1 MSESLGL
8 PHHCDEGEQCG
19 DDVALFHDVINIAKT
34 FGTVENP
41 FSFNKEQIP
50 KEVAFGEGTFFSR
63 FARNRTNLFK
73 SFKSFSYLFDL
84 YRFLFHFLLFNC
96 YVSYDESTL
105 TIALFEIKGIW
116 HGVERFEG
124 EGEVGVE

>member
-34 FGTVENP
+34 F
-41 FSFNKEQIP
+41 
-50 KEVAFGEGTFFSR
+50 
-63 FARNRTNLFK
+63 L
-73 SFKSFSYLFDL
+73 
-84 YRFLFHFLLFNC
+84 LFHFLLFNC
-96 YVSYDESTL
+96 YVADDESTL
-105 TIALFEIKGIW
+105 PLALLKVEGGG